1 MKGNKI
7 CSLVLTVFAAL
18 WTLSILIFVDFEDAG
33 FYFWGGLCFGLIAI
47 ILGAVVN
54 VFISSRAGRNTTEIE
69 MLPIYVTAVYVIISV
84 IFNAIFVYLKDG
96 DYNIAIPV
104 VNVVAMVAYMVVIY
118 SLGQY
123 ADRVVAVSSAVGSKT
138 SKYGMITTKMAQ
150 LLGMC
155 KDPDVRKKVL
165 DLKQKVDYSNNLSQ
179 EVSVYEEEDFYNVIT
194 NIESMLVDGSSKEDI
209 MSLIDE
215 ADNIWK
221 TRNSKLSTMS

>member
-155 KDPDVRKKVL
+155 KDPDVRKRVL

>member
-69 MLPIYVTAVYVIISV
+69 MLPIYVTAVYVVISV

-96 DYNIAIPV
+96 EYNIAIPV

-155 KDPDVRKKVL
+155 KDPDVKKRVL

>member
-96 DYNIAIPV
+96 EYNIAIPV

-155 KDPDVRKKVL
+155 KDPDVKKRVL

>member
-7 CSLVLTVFAAL
+7 CSLVLAAFAAL
-18 WTLSILIFVDFEDAG
+18 WTVSILIFVDFEDAG

-54 VFISSRAGRNTTEIE
+54 GFISLRSNRNTTEIE
-69 MLPIYVTAVYVIISV
+69 TLPIYVTAVYVVIGV

-123 ADRVVAVSSAVGSKT
+123 ADRVVATGNAVGSKT

-155 KDPDVRKKVL
+155 KDPDVKKRVL